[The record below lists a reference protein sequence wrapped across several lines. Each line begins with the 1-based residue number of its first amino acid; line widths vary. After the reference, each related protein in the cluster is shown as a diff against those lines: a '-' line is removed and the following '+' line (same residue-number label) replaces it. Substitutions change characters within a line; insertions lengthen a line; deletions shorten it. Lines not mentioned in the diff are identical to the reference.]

1 MAHKIYEN
9 FVLSSLIA
17 DQFES
22 HLDLQTFFTVDD
34 ALAESAGM
42 KRIIN
47 VYTATDNTAIVGMGE
62 GNEDSIEVSYE
73 PKEYVVKT
81 AQNRFVYYDEQEM
94 TDPNVVPVGMQ
105 RMGTG
110 MFNFINADFISELNR
125 ATQQVE
131 AEALN
136 FDAFVDALAKLN
148 VESTDNDP
156 QDITAFAFV
165 NPSDMADIRKNLKD
179 DLKYVEAFSRQG
191 YVGTV
196 AGVSLF
202 VNKAITA
209 GDVVVATKEAVTLFY
224 KKGVEVEQSR
234 KINIR
239 ENEVVSREYYI
250 VALTD
255 ATKAVKIVTSATTPS
270 VVLDKKTATVEESGT
285 VDLTATTIPADAVV
299 TWTSADTDTA
309 TVSDGTVTGVAAGK
323 TTITATITV
332 DGVDYDDT
340 CEVTVTAG

>member
-1 MAHKIYEN
+1 MAHKVYEN
-9 FVLSSLIA
+9 FVLSSLIE
-17 DQFES
+17 DQFDT
-22 HLDLQTFFTVDD
+22 HINMQTFFKVDD
-34 ALAESAGM
+34 ELAETAGM

-47 VYTATDNTAIVGMGE
+47 VYSATDNTTVVDMGE

-94 TDPNVVPVGMQ
+94 KDPNLVPVGMQ
-105 RMGTG
+105 RMGSG
-110 MFNFINADFISELNR
+110 MFNFITADYISELNR
-125 ATQQVE
+125 ATLQVE
-131 AEALN
+131 AEELN

-156 QDITAFAFV
+156 QDITAFAFI
-165 NPSDMADIRKNLKD
+165 NPNDMATIRKNLKD
-179 DLKYVEAFSRQG
+179 DLKFVEAFSRTG

-202 VNKAITA
+202 VNKAITE
-209 GDVVVATKEAVTLFY
+209 GDVVVATRDAVTLFY

-234 KINIR
+234 VINTR
-239 ENEVVSREYYI
+239 QNEVVSREYYI

-270 VVLDKKTATVEESGT
+270 VVLDKRTATVEEAGT
-285 VDLTATTIPADAVV
+285 VDLTATTIPDDAVV
-299 TWTSADTDTA
+299 TWTSDTEAVA
-309 TVSDGTVTGVAAGK
+309 TVSDGTVTGVSAGK
-323 TTITATITV
+323 ATITATITV
-332 DGVDYDDT
+332 DGEDYTDT

>member
-1 MAHKIYEN
+1 MAHKVYEN
-9 FVLSSLIA
+9 FVLSSIIE
-17 DQFES
+17 DQFLT
-22 HLDLQTFFTVDD
+22 HIDMQTFFTVDD
-34 ALAESAGM
+34 ELAETAGM

-47 VYTATDNTAIVGMGE
+47 VYSATDNTTVVAMGE

-73 PKEYVVKT
+73 PKEYEVQT

-94 TDPNVVPVGMQ
+94 KDPNLVPVGMQ
-105 RMGTG
+105 RMGSG

-125 ATQQVE
+125 ATLQVE

-148 VESTDNDP
+148 VETTDNDP
-156 QDITAFAFV
+156 QDITAFAFI
-165 NPSDMADIRKNLKD
+165 NPSDMADVRKNLKD

-202 VNKAITA
+202 VNKGISA

-234 KINIR
+234 VINTR
-239 ENEVVSREYYI
+239 QNEVVSREYYI

-255 ATKAVKIVTSATTPS
+255 ATKAVKIVTSSTTPS

-285 VDLTATTIPADAVV
+285 VDLTATTIPADAEV
-299 TWTSADTDTA
+299 TWTSDTEAVA
-309 TVSDGTVTGVAAGK
+309 TVSDGTVTGVSAGK
-323 TTITATITV
+323 ATITATITV
-332 DGVDYDDT
+332 DGEDYTDT